1 MAAMPTPDLAVPYDA
16 PRPVGRVQRECI
28 GRREVSKARSR
39 RAWARAEEGVERGRG
54 ERVEEGRERGGRGRV
69 RAGSAKVSRGYRE
82 QGVRT
87 GEDDGGRAAPVS
99 EHHQEAS
106 QSPAF
111 APHEAAEG

>member
-28 GRREVSKARSR
+28 GRREGSK
-39 RAWARAEEGVERGRG
+39 RASARAEEGVERGRG